1 MKKFLVMLVLFV
13 VILGGAY
20 FGYNKLSQEYS
31 PETVTNSV
39 ENSDA
44 KMADDIT
51 VKNLAGEDV
60 NLSDYF
66 GKPIILNFWATWC
79 GPCQAEMPD
88 FDEAYAEYGEEIEF
102 MMVNQTDGSQDTVES
117 ASAFIE
123 EAGYR
128 FPIYFDTT
136 LKASVTYHVTSIPR
150 TIFINADGTV
160 LAEYKGMMSAE
171 VLQEHIDMLLGE

>member
-1 MKKFLVMLVLFV
+1 MKIFLLMLVLFV
-13 VILGGAY
+13 VFLGGAY
-20 FGYNKLSQEYS
+20 FGYNKLSVEYS
-31 PETVTNSV
+31 PETVTNSI

-44 KMADDIT
+44 EMADDIT
-51 VKNLAGEDV
+51 VKNLAGEEV
-60 NLSDYF
+60 KLSDYF

-88 FDEAYAEYGEEIEF
+88 FDEAYAKYGEEIEF

-123 EAGYR
+123 EAGYS

-136 LKASVTYHVTSIPR
+136 LKAAVTYHVTSIPR

-171 VLQEHIDMLLGE
+171 VLQEHINMLLGE